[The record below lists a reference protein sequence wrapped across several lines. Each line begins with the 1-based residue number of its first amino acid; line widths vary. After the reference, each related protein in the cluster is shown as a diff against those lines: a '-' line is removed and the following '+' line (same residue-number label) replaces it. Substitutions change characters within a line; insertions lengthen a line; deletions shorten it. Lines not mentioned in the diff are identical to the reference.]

1 MGHVESMRAKID
13 GLRGSG
19 AVTALE
25 RRWEDDP
32 GRYNAPPLTLG
43 EPVALAGA
51 YPGGLADLYLAAGPA
66 RFGEVRFLS
75 ESAFGPMDAIDAYG
89 EPIDDR
95 RRLRIG
101 DVGEDAVLLDLDSG
115 AVIVYWFNYFER
127 GWDSGVLVERA
138 SVAEFADT
146 VALGPGYAELHGP
159 RERQRTAW
167 WDGDPWYAYLL
178 ETGLAGE

>member
-1 MGHVESMRAKID
+1 MGHLESMRAKID
-13 GLRGSG
+13 GLRERG
-19 AVTALE
+19 ADAELA
-25 RRWEDDP
+25 RRWEDDA
-32 GRYNAPPLTLG
+32 GRYNAPPLRLG

-66 RFGEVRFLS
+66 RFGEILLLP
-75 ESAFGPMDAIDAYG
+75 EAAFGPMDAIDAYG
-89 EPIDDR
+89 EPIDGR

-127 GWDSGVLVERA
+127 GWDSGVLVECGSA
-138 SVAEFADT
+138 AEFADT
-146 VALGPGYAELHGP
+146 VAMGPGYAGLHGP
-159 RERQRTAW
+159 KERQRTAW
-167 WDGDPWYAYLL
+167 WDEDPWFAYLR